1 MTLGELRKAINGYPD
16 DMSVYI
22 CVETP
27 GGFVCPDGAIVDIRT
42 AVEGMD
48 WHMGQMLIT
57 PKYRLSIKESE
68 IEKWKD
74 RK

>member
-1 MTLGELRKAINGYPD
+1 MTLGELRKAFAGYPD
-16 DMSVYI
+16 DMPVYI

-27 GGFVCPDGAIVDIRT
+27 GGFVCPDGATVDILI

-48 WHMGQMLIT
+48 WHMGQMLIV
-57 PKYRLSIKESE
+57 PKYQLRIKESE

>member
-16 DMSVYI
+16 DMPVHV

-27 GGFVCPDGAIVDIRT
+27 GGFVCPDVATVDVRM

-48 WHMGQMLIT
+48 WHMGQMLIV
-57 PKYRLSIKESE
+57 PKYQLRIKESE